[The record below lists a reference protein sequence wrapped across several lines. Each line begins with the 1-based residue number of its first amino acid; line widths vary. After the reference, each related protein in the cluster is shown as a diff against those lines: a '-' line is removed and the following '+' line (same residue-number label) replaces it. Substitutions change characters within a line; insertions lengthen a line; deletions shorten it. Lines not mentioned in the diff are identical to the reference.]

1 MAKPNPKYNQNF
13 WMLKA
18 PMPLKAKLD
27 EIRINR
33 IKNGKDRKMVSY
45 SRLGLA
51 ISRHKKLF
59 EDLNEADL
67 IEDNKAQMNLFSTYN
82 IFMFMIV
89 SFICV
94 VLFGGL
100 IYAQG
105 LIFNIMHDV
114 GVKNEVNA
122 GNPGYANMTYA
133 ADLTFG
139 TLNNSIQALKMVSL
153 VFILGWFVCTLIASA
168 LVRLNPLWFFAYILI
183 NILAIILAV
192 PISIPA
198 ITLFRAMPLLLLLTD
213 NWFTIP

>member
-67 IEDNKAQMNLFSTYN
+67 FE
-82 IFMFMIV
+82 
-89 SFICV
+89 
-94 VLFGGL
+94 GL

-153 VFILGWFVCTLIASA
+153 VFILRWFVCTLIASA

-192 PISIPA
+192 PISNA
-198 ITLFRAMPLLLLLTD
+198 YEKLLQSNIYDGGLLS
-213 NWFTIP
+213 FTASNFILLHLPMFVLALGTFGVILL